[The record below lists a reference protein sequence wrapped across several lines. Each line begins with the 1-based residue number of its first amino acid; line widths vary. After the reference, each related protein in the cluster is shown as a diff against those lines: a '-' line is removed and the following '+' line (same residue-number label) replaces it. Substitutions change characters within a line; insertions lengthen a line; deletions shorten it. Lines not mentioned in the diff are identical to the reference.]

1 MIVILINL
9 IKIKKK
15 AYSLRD
21 MRLSP
26 PEASCKLKLEIFLCA
41 LAAAL
46 ALLEEMEEDEEEG
59 EEESLVV

>member
-1 MIVILINL
+1 
-9 IKIKKK
+9 
-15 AYSLRD
+15 

-26 PEASCKLKLEIFLCA
+26 PEASCKLKLEVFLCA

-59 EEESLVV
+59 EKESLVV